1 MEVCLLDQIYCEI
14 LYLIPLVDKLL
25 VIFPSPLWDRTD
37 PEETPTCIRSI
48 QVYEFPFAIQFLR
61 RRNRKH
67 NQLSDCLNWFN
78 KCVYRYSIVPLFS
91 TTNTVDWEQIR
102 NIYFLLIYY
111 ICVYCMINIRITPQ
125 AVKYKN

>member
-1 MEVCLLDQIYCEI
+1 MISASSRSNYTIGKSQNLRERSPNNISKCWSRGGSTLEVCLLDQIYCEI

-78 KCVYRYSIVPLFS
+78 NVYI
-91 TTNTVDWEQIR
+91 DI
-102 NIYFLLIYY
+102 I
-111 ICVYCMINIRITPQ
+111 
-125 AVKYKN
+125 